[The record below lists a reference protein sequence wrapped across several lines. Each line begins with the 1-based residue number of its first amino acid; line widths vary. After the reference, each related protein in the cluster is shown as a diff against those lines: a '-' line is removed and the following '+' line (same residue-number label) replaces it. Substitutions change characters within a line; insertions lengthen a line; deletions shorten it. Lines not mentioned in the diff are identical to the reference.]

1 MYALKHPV
9 GEVGLAR
16 RGRRVRRRGARL
28 PARAARAAALE
39 LGGARRLVELE
50 RGERRGLVAVKI
62 SRAFPGLRS
71 QSTSKKNTL
80 KTSLLF

>member
-1 MYALKHPV
+1 MYALKDPV
-9 GEVGLAR
+9 GEVGVAR

-50 RGERRGLVAVKI
+50 RGERGGLVAVKI
-62 SRAFPGLRS
+62 SRVPFPACDLRAL
-71 QSTSKKNTL
+71 QKKTL